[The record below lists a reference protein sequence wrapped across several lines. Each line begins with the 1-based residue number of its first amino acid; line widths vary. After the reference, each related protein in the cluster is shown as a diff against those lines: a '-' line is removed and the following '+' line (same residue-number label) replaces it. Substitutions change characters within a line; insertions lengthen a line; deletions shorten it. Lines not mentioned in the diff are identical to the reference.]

1 MRFGVAAFVVAAAA
15 VLPLGSGLVVRS
27 PTSLRLQHSSSTPGA
42 ISGGSAP
49 CNGYLACVSLSAS
62 FVAPSRSCYIRGP
75 ELRKGRGDGTSAVR
89 PLLRAALCMGITC
102 IMQSSTDISSTRR
115 LDEDTVCG
123 KAALVGHT
131 RRAQTLRLRGGKDI
145 PIDQRFFYWV
155 ENKGGDAFT
164 RPDLDRAIAHCMH
177 ARRREHAYTHQHLHH
192 MACEHG
198 VQDIAIFSRC

>member
-1 MRFGVAAFVVAAAA
+1 M
-15 VLPLGSGLVVRS
+15 
-27 PTSLRLQHSSSTPGA
+27 H
-42 ISGGSAP
+42 SGGSAP